1 MKRSA
6 IAALLLTS
14 VFALNAQTYKVNIQA
29 GANTSFISKFDNSY
43 TYVEDFLVPAYY
55 DLNSGRNIS
64 TYTKTTHIKLQPG
77 FFADIAIEK
86 ILQNNW
92 SLSLS
97 LGLNQMNYTY
107 DGAIVTAE
115 YPNTA
120 GSGGSMGSS
129 ADLKSLY
136 SDYGDTKMLYL
147 TSRAFN
153 VSKKWSR
160 FAVTAGPQLNY
171 LLSKKYTNTILL
183 DTDPSKEGYE
193 DGIFEARGDANK
205 LLIGA
210 TLSAKYHITPRLY
223 IVAGGQKWFS
233 SLYEKQNTSDDVHR
247 KSRPIQAE
255 LGIGYNITGF

>member
-1 MKRSA
+1 MKRPA

-14 VFALNAQTYKVNIQA
+14 GLTLNAQKYKVNIQA
-29 GANTSFISKFDNSY
+29 GVNTTFISKFDNTNVYAENFSI
-43 TYVEDFLVPAYY
+43 PGYY
-55 DLNSGRNIS
+55 QLNTAGQIRSMSARETRIQ
-64 TYTKTTHIKLQPG
+64 KRPG
-77 FFADIAIEK
+77 FFADIAVEK
-86 ILQNNW
+86 MLQNNW

-97 LGLNQMNYTY
+97 LGVNQVYYTY
-107 DGAIVTAE
+107 NGFIGIPEYSGA
-115 YPNTA
+115 PGA
-120 GSGGSMGSS
+120 GDQVRLI
-129 ADLKSLY
+129 DLKSIEP
-136 SDYGDTKMLYL
+136 DYGDTKMLYL

-160 FAVTAGPQLNY
+160 FTVTAGPQLNY

-210 TLSAKYHITPRLY
+210 TLSAKYHITHRLY
-223 IVAGGQKWFS
+223 LVAGGQKWFS